1 MLDYNDLSFPKL
13 CCIISN
19 QRSGY
24 LVIKLRYN
32 PTLLCDCPV
41 KYYAKILLCS
51 LVNMVDMIQNMTQ
64 ITIPRLDNGGHVC
77 RYPDI

>member
-13 CCIISN
+13 CYIISN

-32 PTLLCDCPV
+32 PTLYCDCPV
-41 KYYAKILLCS
+41 KYYAKIFYVVGQSSDDDL
-51 LVNMVDMIQNMTQ
+51 IHK
-64 ITIPRLDNGGHVC
+64 IEI
-77 RYPDI
+77 Y

>member
-13 CCIISN
+13 CYIISN

-32 PTLLCDCPV
+32 PTLHCDCPV

-51 LVNMVDMIQNMTQ
+51 LVNMV
-64 ITIPRLDNGGHVC
+64 NGRHDTK
-77 RYPDI
+77 YDINKDSPA